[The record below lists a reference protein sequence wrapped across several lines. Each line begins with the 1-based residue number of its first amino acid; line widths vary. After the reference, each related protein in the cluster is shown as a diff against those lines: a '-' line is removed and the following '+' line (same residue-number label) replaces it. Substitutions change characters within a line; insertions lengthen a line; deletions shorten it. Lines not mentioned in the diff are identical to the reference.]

1 MMKNYDELVKINH
14 NPNWPYIPTQ
24 AYRILIIGGSEL
36 GKPNL
41 VLLNLKKDQRPDIEK
56 IHLYVKDPFESTYQ
70 LLINGTEKVG
80 IKKLKNPKVF
90 IDFSEA
96 IDDIYEK
103 LEDYNPIKKRKVLIV
118 FDDMIGDMKANKN

>member
-14 NPNWPYIPTQ
+14 NPNWSYIPTQ
-24 AYRILIIGGSEL
+24 TYRILIIGGSEL
-36 GKPNL
+36 GKTNV
-41 VLLNLKKDQRPDIEK
+41 VLLNFKNDQHPDIEK

-118 FDDMIGDMKANKN
+118 FDDKIGDMKANKN